1 VTTLAVTGWKDL
13 LAAGV
18 AIALVGGL
26 LIGRSRGRGALWAAV
41 LIAVLAIG
49 TLYVQ
54 YLAVGELYPGTDS
67 NELIEGGQLWRHEA
81 TLRGDLGDPW
91 IYRLGAE
98 WLAAAAL
105 WLSRTLDTWRPELVA
120 FLGLRLV
127 QNLAI
132 FALAWM
138 LLRRLGARR
147 EHAALGLCL
156 VAFAMTNAHYRS
168 ALSYDTYQEL
178 VFFLAAAFLARAGR
192 FGWLVPLTAAAAA
205 TRETGALIGLIPL
218 ALAWTGAIAD
228 PARSRAAVRAG
239 AASLLVGAVVIAAI
253 RLAVGPADL
262 VHPEGEEPGAGLL
275 WINLSD
281 GRLWANVFATVTLV
295 PFLAVAAYRRWPAH
309 LRAIALAIV
318 PIWIAVHFVA
328 AAPAET
334 RLLLVPYVLVAV
346 PGALAW
352 LRPRPDG

>member
-13 LAAGV
+13 LAAGLAMAV
-18 AIALVGGL
+18 AAGL
-26 LIGRSRGRGALWAAV
+26 LIGRSRGRGAAWAAA
-41 LIAVLAIG
+41 LIAALAIG

-54 YLAVGELYPGTDS
+54 YLAVGELYPGTGSD
-67 NELIEGGQLWRHEA
+67 ELIEAGQLWRHEA
-81 TLRGDLGDPW
+81 TLRGELGDPW

-105 WLSRTLDTWRPELVA
+105 WLSRTLDAWRPELIG
-120 FLGLRLV
+120 FLGLRLA

-132 FALAWM
+132 FALTWM

-156 VAFAMTNAHYRS
+156 VAFAMTNVHYRS

-178 VFFLAAAFLARAGR
+178 VFFLAAALLARAGR

-205 TRETGALIGLIPL
+205 TREMAALIGLIPL
-218 ALAWTGAIAD
+218 ALAWTGTIPD
-228 PARSRAAVRAG
+228 PARSRDAVRAG
-239 AASLLVGAVVIAAI
+239 VASLLAGAIVIVAI

-262 VHPEGEEPGAGLL
+262 VHPEGEEPGPGLL

-281 GRLWANVFATVTLV
+281 GRLWANVFATVALV
-295 PFLAVAAYRRWPAH
+295 PVLAAAAYRRWPAH
-309 LRAIALAIV
+309 LRAIALAVV
-318 PIWIAVHFVA
+318 PVWLVVHFVA

-352 LRPRPDG
+352 LRPRPEG